1 MINGGK
7 LLRHELE
14 DGSKEL
20 RDICTAVE
28 KATMLQTF
36 ELEKQSGVRESGS
49 KTSKAQPTRREWHDT
64 R

>member
-1 MINGGK
+1 MTLVAISTTDDQWGK

-28 KATMLQTF
+28 KAAMLQTF
-36 ELEKQSGVRESGS
+36 LSLRSSRE
-49 KTSKAQPTRREWHDT
+49 
-64 R
+64 